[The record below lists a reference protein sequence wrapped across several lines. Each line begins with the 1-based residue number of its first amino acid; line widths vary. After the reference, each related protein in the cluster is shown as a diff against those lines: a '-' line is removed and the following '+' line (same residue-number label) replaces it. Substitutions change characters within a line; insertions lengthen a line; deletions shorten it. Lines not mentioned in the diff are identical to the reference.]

1 MFSDMF
7 DAIDEGREPVETF
20 LDGYIVNAI
29 MDACYRSAKTRRWE
43 TVKLERWYR
52 GVKKGKSKAPKKTAK
67 GRYSLIKEERMPD
80 GTLKQLLQDWKT
92 GHVFQKV
99 KKA

>member
-1 MFSDMF
+1 
-7 DAIDEGREPVETF
+7 VETF

-29 MDACYRSAKTRRWE
+29 MDASYRSAKTRRWE
-43 TVKLERWYR
+43 PVKLERWNA
-52 GVKKGKSKAPKKTAK
+52 GVKKGKPQPSRPAAR

-92 GHVFQKV
+92 GRVVQMV
-99 KKA
+99 KKV